1 MLLSTVTAG
10 IKHERGFLA
19 RESSDEDVV
28 STVACAVETTI
39 DASAVFCVVT
49 HEEHCQNGRHCRFPT
64 SDDRIIFGS
73 DSYNFTA
80 TVDVPS
86 IQYD

>member
-10 IKHERGFLA
+10 IEHERGFLA

-39 DASAVFCVVT
+39 DDSAVLC
-49 HEEHCQNGRHCRFPT
+49 G
-64 SDDRIIFGS
+64 GS
-73 DSYNFTA
+73 T
-80 TVDVPS
+80 
-86 IQYD
+86 